1 MIRVV
6 ARYRVKPD
14 RVEENERL
22 VRDVYSELAE
32 AQPDGLSYATLKLD
46 DGVTFVHISLDP
58 DDAEPLPGFDA
69 FQRFLADL
77 PDRCEEAPYVRRGE
91 VVGSYGWD
99 GAFG

>member
-6 ARYRVKPD
+6 ARYRVKAD

-32 AQPDGLSYATLKLD
+32 AQPDDLSYATLKLD

-58 DDAEPLPGFDA
+58 ADAEPLPGFDA

-77 PDRCEEAPYVRRGE
+77 PDRCEEPPYVRRAE
-91 VVGSYGWD
+91 VVGSYGWE
-99 GAFG
+99 GAFD

>member
-32 AQPDGLSYATLKLD
+32 AQPADLSYVTLKLD
-46 DGVTFVHISLDP
+46 DGVSFVHLSLDP
-58 DDAEPLPGFDA
+58 KDTEPLPGFDA

-77 PDRCEEAPYVRRGE
+77 PDRCAEPPYVRRGE

-99 GAFG
+99 GAFD

>member
-22 VRDVYSELAE
+22 VRDVYAELAE
-32 AQPDGLSYATLKLD
+32 AQPDGLRYVTLKLD
-46 DGVTFVHISLDP
+46 DGVTFVHLSLDP
-58 DDAEPLPGFDA
+58 AETEPLPGFDS

-77 PDRCEEAPYVRRGE
+77 GDRCEEPPSVRRAD

-99 GAFG
+99 GALD

>member
-22 VRDVYSELAE
+22 VRDVYAELAE
-32 AQPDGLSYATLKLD
+32 AQPGDLRYTTLKLD

-58 DDAEPLPGFDA
+58 TDAEPLPGFDA

-77 PDRCEEAPYVRRGE
+77 PDRCEEPPYVRRAE

-99 GAFG
+99 GVLD

>member
-32 AQPDGLSYATLKLD
+32 DAPDDLRYVTLKLD
-46 DGVTFVHISLDP
+46 DGVTFVHVSLDP
-58 DDAEPLPGFDA
+58 NDTEPLTRFDS
-69 FQRFLADL
+69 FKRFLADL
-77 PDRCEEAPYVRRGE
+77 HDRCEEPPYVRRGE

-99 GAFG
+99 GVFE

>member
-14 RVEENERL
+14 RVKENERL

-32 AQPDGLSYATLKLD
+32 AQPDALSYVTLKLD
-46 DGVTFVHISLDP
+46 DGVTFVHVSLDP
-58 DDAEPLPGFDA
+58 TDSEPLPGFDA

-77 PDRCEEAPYVRRGE
+77 GDRCEEPPYVRRGD
-91 VVGSYGWD
+91 VVGSYGWY
-99 GAFG
+99 GAFD

>member
-1 MIRVV
+1 MIRAV

-14 RVEENERL
+14 KVEENERL
-22 VRDVYSELAE
+22 VRDVYSELVE
-32 AQPDGLSYATLKLD
+32 AQPDDLSYVTLKLD

-58 DDAEPLPGFDA
+58 ADAEPLPGFDA

-77 PDRCEEAPYVRRGE
+77 PDRCEEPAYVRRGE

-99 GAFG
+99 GLFD